1 LADFVQH
8 IPRARQHQVT
18 YAGWF
23 ANALGNLRDPHE
35 ETKPKQQTGA
45 KTSRYTRW
53 AALVLRTWATD
64 PELCWQCGQKMGRS
78 RTLFDPEE
86 LRRLLKNLKLGDY
99 PEGVLVADSRSEAGH
114 PSRPRSQPPPDNEN
128 EVTGPEAG
136 QALLWSDEHSQ
147 VPPGGWENWDAA

>member
-1 LADFVQH
+1 VHAIDFLADFIQH

-23 ANALGNLRDPHE
+23 ANALGNLKDPSE
-35 ETKPKQQTGA
+35 EPKPEQQTGKKA
-45 KTSRYTRW
+45 SRYTRW

-64 PELCWQCGQKMGRS
+64 PELCWQCGKTMVRS

-99 PEGVLVADSRSEAGH
+99 P
-114 PSRPRSQPPPDNEN
+114 SRPRSPPPPDNEN
-128 EVTGPEAG
+128 EVDGSEAG
-136 QALLWSDEHSQ
+136 QTLLWSDEHSQ